1 MENLLM
7 ARFDVYRN
15 SGPLATSTP
24 YLLDVQCALLDG
36 LDTRV
41 VIPLRRLEKFPAVNL
56 AKDLTPVF
64 DIEGVSCILETP
76 KLAAIPARL
85 LKTYVMSLADQQSS
99 ISNALD
105 RLFHGY

>member
-1 MENLLM
+1 M
-7 ARFDVYRN
+7 ARFDVFQN

-24 YLLDVQCALLDG
+24 YLLDVQSALLDG

-41 VIPLRRLEKFPAVNL
+41 VIPLRRVDQFPAVNF
-56 AKDLTPVF
+56 AKDLTPIF
-64 DIEGVSCILETP
+64 DIEGVSCFLETP
-76 KLAAIPARL
+76 KLAAVPTRL
-85 LKTYVMSLADQQSS
+85 LKNHVMSLSDQQSL

>member
-1 MENLLM
+1 M
-7 ARFDVYRN
+7 ARFDVYQN
-15 SGPLATSTP
+15 TGPLATSTP

-41 VIPLRRLEKFPAVNL
+41 VIPLRRVDKFPAVNL

-76 KLAAIPARL
+76 KLAAVPTRL
-85 LKTYVMSLADQQSS
+85 LKTYVTSLSDQQSL
-99 ISNALD
+99 ISNSLD
-105 RLFHGY
+105 RLFNGY

>member
-1 MENLLM
+1 M
-7 ARFDVYRN
+7 ARFDVYQN

-41 VIPLRRLEKFPAVNL
+41 VIPLRRVDKFPAVNL

-76 KLAAIPARL
+76 KLAAVPTRL
-85 LKTYVMSLADQQSS
+85 LKTYVTSLSDQQSL
-99 ISNALD
+99 ISNSLD

>member
-1 MENLLM
+1 M

-36 LDTRV
+36 LDTRI
-41 VIPLRRLEKFPAVNL
+41 VIPLRRFDKFPAVNL

-64 DIEGVSCILETP
+64 EIEGTPCILETP
-76 KLAAIPARL
+76 KLAAVPTRL
-85 LKTYVMSLADQQSS
+85 LKTYVISLSDQQNL

>member
-1 MENLLM
+1 M

-15 SGPLATSTP
+15 TGPLATSTP
-24 YLLDVQCALLDG
+24 YLLNVQCSLLDG
-36 LDTRV
+36 LDTRI
-41 VIPLRRLEKFPAVNL
+41 VIPLRRVDKFPNVNL

-76 KLAAIPARL
+76 KLAAVPTRL
-85 LKTYVMSLADQQSS
+85 LKNYVMSLSDQQNL

>member
-1 MENLLM
+1 M

-15 SGPLATSTP
+15 TGPLATSTP
-24 YLLDVQCALLDG
+24 YLLDVQCSLLDG
-36 LDTRV
+36 LDTRI
-41 VIPLRRLEKFPAVNL
+41 VIPLRRVDKFPNVNL

-76 KLAAIPARL
+76 KLAAVPTRL
-85 LKTYVMSLADQQSS
+85 LKNYVMSLSNQHSL

>member
-1 MENLLM
+1 M
-7 ARFDVYRN
+7 ARFDVYQN

-24 YLLDVQCALLDG
+24 YLLDVQSALLDG

-41 VIPLRRLEKFPAVNL
+41 VIPIRRVDQFPAVNF
-56 AKDLTPVF
+56 AKDLTPIF
-64 DIEGVSCILETP
+64 DIEGVSCFLETP
-76 KLAAIPARL
+76 KLAAVPTRL
-85 LKTYVMSLADQQSS
+85 LKNHIMSLSDQQSL

>member
-1 MENLLM
+1 M
-7 ARFDVYRN
+7 ARFDVYQN
-15 SGPLATSTP
+15 TGPLATSTP

-41 VIPLRRLEKFPAVNL
+41 VIPLRRVDKFPAVNF
-56 AKDLTPVF
+56 AKDLTPIF
-64 DIEGVSCILETP
+64 NIEGVSCFLETP
-76 KLAAIPARL
+76 KLAAVPTRI
-85 LKTYVMSLADQQSS
+85 LKHHVMNLSDQQSL

>member
-1 MENLLM
+1 M
-7 ARFDVYRN
+7 ARFDVYQN
-15 SGPLATSTP
+15 TGPLATSTP

-41 VIPLRRLEKFPAVNL
+41 VIPLRRADKFPAVNL

-76 KLAAIPARL
+76 KLAAVPTRL
-85 LKTYVMSLADQQSS
+85 LKTYVTSLSDQQSL
-99 ISNALD
+99 ISNSLD

>member
-1 MENLLM
+1 M

-15 SGPLATSTP
+15 TGPLATSTP
-24 YLLDVQCALLDG
+24 YLLDVQCSLLDG
-36 LDTRV
+36 LDTRI
-41 VIPLRRLEKFPAVNL
+41 VIPLRRVDKFPNVNL

-76 KLAAIPARL
+76 KLAAVPTRL
-85 LKTYVMSLADQQSS
+85 LKNYVMSLSDQQNL

>member
-1 MENLLM
+1 M
-7 ARFDVYRN
+7 ARFDVYQN

-41 VIPLRRLEKFPAVNL
+41 VIPLRRVDKFPAVNL

-76 KLAAIPARL
+76 KLAAIPTRL
-85 LKTYVMSLADQQSS
+85 LKTYVTSLSDQQSL
-99 ISNALD
+99 ISNSLD
-105 RLFHGY
+105 RLYNGY

>member
-1 MENLLM
+1 M
-7 ARFDVYRN
+7 ARFDVYQN
-15 SGPLATSTP
+15 TGPLATSTP

-41 VIPLRRLEKFPAVNL
+41 VIPLRRVDKFPAVNL

-76 KLAAIPARL
+76 KLAAVPTRL
-85 LKTYVMSLADQQSS
+85 LKTYVTSLSDQQSL
-99 ISNALD
+99 ISNSLD

>member
-1 MENLLM
+1 M

-15 SGPLATSTP
+15 SGSLAASPP

-41 VIPLRRLEKFPAVNL
+41 VIPLRRLDKFPAVNL
-56 AKDLTPVF
+56 AKDLTPIF
-64 DIEGVSCILETP
+64 DVEGVSCILETP
-76 KLAAIPARL
+76 KLAAVPTRL
-85 LKTYVMSLADQQSS
+85 LKIYVMSLSDQQNL

>member
-1 MENLLM
+1 M

-15 SGPLATSTP
+15 SGPFATSTP

-41 VIPLRRLEKFPAVNL
+41 VIPLRRLDKFPAVNL

-64 DIEGVSCILETP
+64 EIEGTPCILETP
-76 KLAAIPARL
+76 KLAAVPTRL
-85 LKTYVMSLADQQSS
+85 LKTYVISLSDQQNL

>member
-1 MENLLM
+1 M

-24 YLLDVQCALLDG
+24 YLLNVQCSLLDG
-36 LDTRV
+36 LDTRI
-41 VIPLRRLEKFPAVNL
+41 VIPLRRVDKFPNVNL

-76 KLAAIPARL
+76 KLAAVPTRL
-85 LKTYVMSLADQQSS
+85 LKNYVMSLSDQQNL

>member
-1 MENLLM
+1 M
-7 ARFDVYRN
+7 ARFDVYQN

-41 VIPLRRLEKFPAVNL
+41 VIPLRRVDKFPAVSL

-76 KLAAIPARL
+76 KLAAVPTRL
-85 LKTYVMSLADQQSS
+85 LKTYVTSLSDQQSV
-99 ISNALD
+99 ISNSLD
-105 RLFHGY
+105 RLFNGY

>member
-1 MENLLM
+1 M

-41 VIPLRRLEKFPAVNL
+41 VIPLRRVDKFPEVNL
-56 AKDLTPVF
+56 SKDLTPVF

-76 KLAAIPARL
+76 KLAAVPTRL
-85 LKTYVMSLADQQSS
+85 LKTYIKSLNDQQSL

-105 RLFHGY
+105 RLFQGY

>member
-1 MENLLM
+1 M

-24 YLLDVQCALLDG
+24 YLLDVQCSLLDG
-36 LDTRV
+36 LDTRI
-41 VIPLRRLEKFPAVNL
+41 VIPLRRVDKFPNVNL

-76 KLAAIPARL
+76 KLAAVPTRL
-85 LKTYVMSLADQQSS
+85 LKNYVMSLSDQQSL

>member
-1 MENLLM
+1 M
-7 ARFDVYRN
+7 ARFNVYRN

-24 YLLDVQCALLDG
+24 YLLDVQCTLLDG

-41 VIPLRRLEKFPAVNL
+41 VIPLRRVDKFPTVNL

-64 DIEGVSCILETP
+64 DIEGISCILETP
-76 KLAAIPARL
+76 KLAAVPTRL
-85 LKTYVMSLADQQSS
+85 LKTYVMSLSDQQSL

-105 RLFHGY
+105 RLFNGY